1 MLLKNK
7 IMNNK
12 FLNHKIL
19 NHKLRNKCGLMLI
32 AVLALNISALQAE
45 VMNKAAP
52 NFTLKANSGKNIKLS
67 ESRGEVV
74 LLNFWASWCGPC
86 RQEMPL
92 LDSLHKK
99 YKDFGFKVMGVNV
112 EEDSKEAIKILKQ
125 IKVSFPVL
133 FDTSNKV
140 SELYHVSAMPSTV
153 LIDRDGK
160 MRYLH
165 KGYKKGDEATY
176 KKWVKKLIKE

>member
-1 MLLKNK
+1 MMLKNK
-7 IMNNK
+7 ILNK
-12 FLNHKIL
+12 AGIIIL
-19 NHKLRNKCGLMLI
+19 LM
-32 AVLALNISALQAE
+32 AALNVSALYAE
-45 VMNKAAP
+45 EMNKPAP
-52 NFTLKANSGKNIKLS
+52 DFTLKSNSGKNLKLS
-67 ESRGEVV
+67 ESRGEVI

-92 LDSLHKK
+92 LEGLHNK

-112 EEDSKEAIKILKQ
+112 EEDSKEAIKILKE
-125 IKVSFPVL
+125 IKVNFPVV

-140 SELYHVSAMPSTV
+140 SELYKVSAMPSTV
-153 LIDRDGK
+153 LIDRDGN

-165 KGYKKGDEATY
+165 KGYKPGDEATY